1 MENSYG
7 IGVTNRYALF
17 LDDDADPLEVLKV
30 QEQEKELKKKSKIA
44 EKENK
49 GKAEITTK
57 GKVAVPQRKPIKE
70 TQNQKTHDVKREDT
84 KTGQR
89 PNVDNRNERNRFSNF
104 SENREERNN
113 KKNREERTFNGSTE
127 GNRER
132 EERPRR
138 EFTDNPD
145 NRNRGR
151 GVTRPRGGRGRIYDQ
166 RGKREFDRQSG
177 SDKTGVK
184 PVDKREGGGAHNWG
198 SHKDII
204 EEIDKNNEIDA
215 SWGESGEKPEAP
227 VVTEV
232 KGEVAAVTDG
242 ETPVVE
248 EEPKQITL
256 DEWRAQRANR
266 QKPQYNLRKAGE
278 GEDPSQWKKMYALNK
293 KKEGEEDDSDD
304 EEYDISEYP
313 QRVGR
318 QKHVLDINIQF
329 YSDKRMGG
337 GGRGRGRN
345 GPRGSRGAGNGAPR
359 GEREPRGERP
369 PGAVVAAP
377 GVERERPGSGPR
389 PYRSAGPSDG
399 DQVEEQAQR
408 VDHQHKMANRQNAPK
423 VDDEHDFP
431 SLS

>member
-17 LDDDADPLEVLKV
+17 LDEDADPLEVLKV
-30 QEQEKELKKKSKIA
+30 QEQEKELKKKTKIA

-49 GKAEITTK
+49 GKIEIPAK
-57 GKVAVPQRKPIKE
+57 GKVAVSQRKPIKE
-70 TQNQKTHDVKREDT
+70 SQNQKTHDVKREDA

-89 PNVDNRNERNRFSNF
+89 PNVDNRNDRNRFNSNF

-138 EFTDNPD
+138 EFGDNQD
-145 NRNRGR
+145 NRTRGR
-151 GVTRPRGGRGRIYDQ
+151 GVVRPRGGRGGRLFDQ

-204 EEIDKNNEIDA
+204 EEIDKTNELDTT
-215 SWGESGEKPEAP
+215 WGEVAEKPETP
-227 VVTEV
+227 VATEV
-232 KGEVAAVTDG
+232 KPETGTPTDA
-242 ETPVVE
+242 ETPAVE

-278 GEDPSQWKKMYALNK
+278 GEDPTQWKKMYELNK

-304 EEYDISEYP
+304 EEYDASEYP

-329 YSDKRMGG
+329 YSDRRVGG

-345 GPRGSRGAGNGAPR
+345 GPRGSRGGAGNGPPR
-359 GEREPRGERP
+359 GAVVGEREPRINAG
-369 PGAVVAAP
+369 GD
-377 GVERERPGSGPR
+377 RPGSGPR
-389 PYRSAGPSDG
+389 NYRGDG
-399 DQVEEQAQR
+399 EHQAEEPPR
-408 VDHQHKMANRQNAPK
+408 EHQHKPANRQNAPK